1 MSSSNMLTIFY
12 FLLEGVGNTLLVTF
26 TCFLSAFFTGLT
38 VAVLR
43 RLSPFPLQRVLDV
56 LVFTLRG
63 IPILIA
69 VFLIYFGLPSVGI
82 HVSPLLAMNLSIGLI
97 SGSYLAE
104 VFRGALKLVEPFEIT
119 AAKVAGMSRLQSIM
133 NIELPQM
140 LRFSVPGIINEFSSV
155 LKATPFAY
163 TVGISEITKQAM
175 SLTAITMN
183 GLQIYALAGILYFII
198 YKIFVLLAGL
208 LEEKYRIN

>member
-1 MSSSNMLTIFY
+1 MSSHNMLTIFY
-12 FLLEGVGNTLLVTF
+12 FLLEGVSNTLLVTF
-26 TCFLSAFFTGLT
+26 TCFLSAFFVGLA

-43 RLSPFPLQRVLDV
+43 RLCPRPLQRMLDI

-63 IPILIA
+63 IPVLIA
-69 VFLIYFGLPSVGI
+69 VFLVYFGLPSI
-82 HVSPLLAMNLSIGLI
+82 SINVSPLMAMNISIGLI

-104 VFRGALKLVEPFEIT
+104 VFRGALTLVEPVEIT
-119 AAKVAGMSRLQSIM
+119 AAKIAGMSRLQIIL

-163 TVGISEITKQAM
+163 TVGIAEITKQAM
-175 SLTAITMN
+175 SLTAFTMN
-183 GLQIYALAGILYFII
+183 G
-198 YKIFVLLAGL
+198 
-208 LEEKYRIN
+208 

>member
-1 MSSSNMLTIFY
+1 MSSHNMLTTFY
-12 FLLEGVGNTLLVTF
+12 FLLEGVSNTLLVTF
-26 TCFLSAFFTGLT
+26 TCFLSAFFFGLA

-43 RLSPFPLQRVLDV
+43 RLCPRPLQRMLDI

-63 IPILIA
+63 IPVLIA
-69 VFLIYFGLPSVGI
+69 VFLVYFGLPSI
-82 HVSPLLAMNLSIGLI
+82 SINVSPLMAMNISIGLI

-104 VFRGALKLVEPFEIT
+104 VFRGALTLVEPVEIT
-119 AAKVAGMSRLQSIM
+119 AAKIAGMSRLQIIL

-163 TVGISEITKQAM
+163 TVGIAEITKQAM
-175 SLTAITMN
+175 SLTAFTMN
-183 GLQIYALAGILYFII
+183 GLQIYALSGVLYFTI
-198 YKIFVLLAGL
+198 YKIFILLAGFF
-208 LEEKYRIN
+208 EKKYRID